1 MNTEFLTKELLLRK
15 KISTTLFQ
23 ASELDIYFLEK
34 KIQDLYT
41 YEPQGTQT
49 FFLTIGF
56 GSLTSLKNNILT

>member
-1 MNTEFLTKELLLRK
+1 MNKEFLTKELLLRK

-41 YEPQGTQT
+41 YEPRGTQT

-56 GSLTSLKNNILT
+56 GPLTSLKNEFLS